1 MVSADLSRVV
11 AIVPVRGLETAKT
24 RLGEALDAEERR
36 DLVAELLERTI
47 GAAHEAGLDVLVV
60 SPDPEALAVARA
72 VGAAGVLQGDGDL
85 NEGLDLARAR
95 AASHGASAILA
106 LAADLPAIT
115 AAAIAG
121 VVRSG
126 QRALQADRAIVVLA
140 PDRHGRGTNALLL
153 SPPGAIDFSFG
164 PDSRSRH
171 LALAEAAG
179 AVAVE
184 VADGPLE
191 LDVDTVED
199 LVLAEPYLLWDG
211 NARRPSG

>member
-1 MVSADLSRVV
+1 MNADLSRVV
-11 AIVPVRGLETAKT
+11 IIVPVRGLETAKT
-24 RLGEALDAEERR
+24 RLGEALDPEERR

-60 SPDPEALAVARA
+60 SPDPEALTVARA

-115 AAAIAG
+115 GRAVAG
-121 VVRSG
+121 VVAAARS
-126 QRALQADRAIVVLA
+126 ALQAGRAIVVLA
-140 PDRHGRGTNALLL
+140 PDRHGRGTNALLI

-179 AVAVE
+179 AVALE

-191 LDVDTVED
+191 LDVDTVDD
-199 LVLAEPYLLWDG
+199 LALAEPYLLWDG
-211 NARRPSG
+211 HAR

>member
-1 MVSADLSRVV
+1 MSADLSRVV

-47 GAAHEAGLDVLVV
+47 GAAHAAGLDVLVV
-60 SPDPEALAVARA
+60 SPDPEALAVARG
-72 VGAAGVLQGDGDL
+72 VGAAGVLQADGDL

-95 AASHGASAILA
+95 ASSHGASAVLA

-115 AAAIAG
+115 AEAVAG
-121 VVRSG
+121 VVTAARN
-126 QRALQADRAIVVLA
+126 ALQADRAIVALA
-140 PDRHGRGTNALLL
+140 PDRHGRGTNALLI
-153 SPPGAIDFSFG
+153 SPPGTIEFSFG

-171 LALAEAAG
+171 LALAEAAD

-184 VADGPLE
+184 VADGPLG

-211 NARRPSG
+211 HDR